1 MVKIKRPGSS
11 GYVYGIEW
19 DRLLCVLLDA
29 NQTLNVSSGVMD
41 CGAGVEEGGE
51 AVSCLHGSP
60 RFASKKQKN
69 KPDYFL
75 KCTYLM

>member
-29 NQTLNVSSGVMD
+29 NQTECLKWD
-41 CGAGVEEGGE
+41 CGASVKEGGE